1 MIGMHPAEV
10 VIRTLRVEPVVLTR
24 EQRQALPVMR
34 LIDALGI
41 LVGLRAKIGEPAVH
55 ERLWRAHHRDGQ
67 AQSGESHSAPA
78 TPGTAYRNTG
88 FRAAVTSSRRRSG
101 VLRGASRTAAGSVFT
116 RSAIR
121 SIAAANASSVSRGSV
136 SVGSIIIA
144 SGTMS
149 GKYTVGEW
157 KPSSSSAFERSSAD
171 APCLFC
177 FEALRTNSCIGGRSK
192 ARSYAGRSK
201 ASR

>member
-24 EQRQALPVMR
+24 EQRQALPVVR
-34 LIDALGI
+34 LIDPLGI

-55 ERLWRAHHRDGQ
+55 ERLRRAHHRDGKARCGDGHASTFQ
-67 AQSGESHSAPA
+67 RRIGL
-78 TPGTAYRNTG
+78 
-88 FRAAVTSSRRRSG
+88 RAAVTSSRRRSG

-121 SIAAANASSVSRGSV
+121 SIAAANASSVSLGSV

-149 GKYTVGEW
+149 GK
-157 KPSSSSAFERSSAD
+157 
-171 APCLFC
+171 
-177 FEALRTNSCIGGRSK
+177 
-192 ARSYAGRSK
+192 
-201 ASR
+201 